1 VDLELQRRRAVVT
14 GASRGIGR
22 AIALALAAEGAD
34 VVAVARDGGKL
45 EELAATAAAARAT
58 AGAGTNAGARASA
71 GAGTITVRAADLSQA
86 AAIQGLT
93 AELEAADILVF
104 NTGGPP
110 FGTAA
115 ETTDAVWTAQ
125 FEAMFLSAI
134 RLTRLALPGMR
145 RRGFGRIMLVVS
157 SGVIQP
163 IPNLAISN
171 AVRSALVGWA
181 KTLAGEVAGEG
192 VTVNCLAPG
201 RIATDRVVE
210 FDQNR
215 ARREGISVEEVQ
227 KQSRS
232 AIPVGRYGAPDEFA
246 ALAAFLAS
254 PRSSYMTGS
263 VIRIDG
269 GMIRSV

>member
-1 VDLELQRRRAVVT
+1 MDLGLKRRRAVVT

-22 AIALALAAEGAD
+22 AIAAALAAEGAD
-34 VVAVARDGGKL
+34 VVAAARDVQKL
-45 EELAATAAAARAT
+45 ADLAASVAAGTGSITAHAADMSQADAIQSLAAELAR
-58 AGAGTNAGARASA
+58 
-71 GAGTITVRAADLSQA
+71 
-86 AAIQGLT
+86 
-93 AELEAADILVF
+93 ADILVF

-115 ETTDAVWTAQ
+115 DITDSSWTTN

-145 RRGFGRIMLVVS
+145 ARRFGRILLVVS

-171 AVRSALVGWA
+171 ALRSALVGWA
-181 KTLAGEVAGEG
+181 KTLAGEVAADG

-201 RIATDRVVE
+201 RIATDRIVE
-210 FDQNR
+210 FDQTR
-215 ARREGISVEEVQ
+215 ARREGITVEQAQ
-227 KQSRS
+227 KLSI
-232 AIPVGRYGAPDEFA
+232 ATIPAGRYGEAGEFA
-246 ALAAFLAS
+246 SMAAFLAS
-254 PRSSYMTGS
+254 PRASYVTGAI
-263 VIRIDG
+263 IRIDG

>member
-1 VDLELQRRRAVVT
+1 MDLGLEGRHAVVT

-22 AIALALAAEGAD
+22 AIALALAAEGAK
-34 VVAVARDGGKL
+34 VVAVARNQEKL
-45 EELAATAAAARAT
+45 KELAA
-58 AGAGTNAGARASA
+58 S
-71 GAGTITVRAADLSQA
+71 GTIAGLGTIAAHAADLALGDS
-86 AAIQGLT
+86 IQGLSG
-93 AELEAADILVF
+93 ELAKADILVF

-110 FGTAA
+110 FSTAA
-115 ETTDAVWTAQ
+115 DTTDANWTEQ

-145 RRGFGRIMLVVS
+145 KRGFGRIMLVVS

-163 IPNLAISN
+163 IPNLALSN
-171 AVRSALVGWA
+171 ALRLALVGWA
-181 KTLAGEVAGEG
+181 KTLSAEVARDG

-210 FDQNR
+210 FDEHR
-215 ARREGISVEEVQ
+215 AKREGITVEQAQ
-227 KQSRS
+227 KQSH
-232 AIPVGRYGAPDEFA
+232 AVIPAGRYGEADEFA
-246 ALAAFLAS
+246 AMAAFLAS

>member
-1 VDLELQRRRAVVT
+1 MDLELERRRAVVT

-22 AIALALAAEGAD
+22 AIALALAAEGAG
-34 VVAVARDGGKL
+34 VVAVARNGTKL
-45 EELAATAAAARAT
+45 GELPPL
-58 AGAGTNAGARASA
+58 AGR
-71 GAGTITVRAADLSQA
+71 GTITVREGDLSQA
-86 AAIQGLT
+86 AAIEALT
-93 AELEAADILVF
+93 TELEQADILVF

-115 ETTDAVWTAQ
+115 EITDASWSAQ

-145 RRGFGRIMLVVS
+145 KRGFGRILLVIS

-163 IPNLAISN
+163 IPNLALSN
-171 AVRSALVGWA
+171 ALRSGLVGWA
-181 KTLAGEVAGEG
+181 KTLASEVAGDG

-201 RIATDRVVE
+201 RIATDRIVE
-210 FDQNR
+210 FDTNR
-215 ARREGISVEEVQ
+215 AQREGISVEQVQ
-227 KQSRS
+227 KQSK
-232 AIPVGRYGAPDEFA
+232 AGIPAGRYGEAGEFA
-246 ALAAFLAS
+246 AVAAFLAS
-254 PRSSYMTGS
+254 PRSSYVTGS

>member
-22 AIALALAAEGAD
+22 AITLALAAEGAD
-34 VVAVARDGGKL
+34 VVAVARDRGKL
-45 EELAATAAAARAT
+45 EELAATAAGVGAGPEGN
-58 AGAGTNAGARASA
+58 AGAGTSA

-86 AAIQGLT
+86 TAIQGLT
-93 AELEAADILVF
+93 AELETADILVF

-171 AVRSALVGWA
+171 AIRSALVGWA
-181 KTLAGEVAGEG
+181 KTLAGEVAGDG

-232 AIPVGRYGAPDEFA
+232 AIPVGRYGAADEFA

>member
-1 VDLELQRRRAVVT
+1 VSA
-14 GASRGIGR
+14 
-22 AIALALAAEGAD
+22 
-34 VVAVARDGGKL
+34 
-45 EELAATAAAARAT
+45 
-58 AGAGTNAGARASA
+58 AGAGSQAA
-71 GAGTITVRAADLSQA
+71 AGTITARAADLSQA
-86 AAIQGLT
+86 TAIQDLT
-93 AELEAADILVF
+93 AELEQADILVF

-110 FGTAA
+110 FGTAT
-115 ETTDAVWTAQ
+115 ETTDATWTAQ

-145 RRGFGRIMLVVS
+145 QRGFGRIMLVVS

-171 AVRSALVGWA
+171 AIRSALVGWA
-181 KTLAGEVAGEG
+181 KTLAAEVAAEG

-215 ARREGISVEEVQ
+215 ARREGISMEQVQ

-232 AIPVGRYGAPDEFA
+232 AIPVGRYGTADEFA
-246 ALAAFLAS
+246 ATAAFLAS
-254 PRSSYMTGS
+254 PRSSYLTGS
-263 VIRIDG
+263 IIRIDG

>member
-34 VVAVARDGGKL
+34 VVAVARDRAKL
-45 EELAATAAAARAT
+45 EELAATAAA
-58 AGAGTNAGARASA
+58 
-71 GAGTITVRAADLSQA
+71 AGTITVRAADLSQA

-93 AELEAADILVF
+93 AELETADILVF

-115 ETTDAVWTAQ
+115 ETTDAVWAAQ

-171 AVRSALVGWA
+171 AIRSALVGWA

-215 ARREGISVEEVQ
+215 ARREGVSVEEVQ

-232 AIPVGRYGAPDEFA
+232 AIPVGRYGAADEFA

>member
-1 VDLELQRRRAVVT
+1 MDLGLKQRRAVVT

-34 VVAVARDGGKL
+34 VVAAARDAEKL
-45 EELAATAAAARAT
+45 KELALT
-58 AGAGTNAGARASA
+58 AGP
-71 GAGTITVRAADLSQA
+71 GTITAHVADMSKA
-86 AAIQGLT
+86 DAIQSLAG
-93 AELEAADILVF
+93 ELERADILVF

-115 ETTDAVWTAQ
+115 ETTDASWTAQ

-145 RRGFGRIMLVVS
+145 TRRFGRIMLVVS

-163 IPNLAISN
+163 IPNLALSN
-171 AVRSALVGWA
+171 ALRSALVGWA
-181 KTLAGEVAGEG
+181 KTLATEVAADG

-201 RIATDRVVE
+201 RIATDRIVE
-210 FDQNR
+210 FDQAR
-215 ARREGISVEEVQ
+215 SRREGITVEQAQ
-227 KQSRS
+227 KLSITT
-232 AIPVGRYGAPDEFA
+232 IPAGRYGDADEFA
-246 ALAAFLAS
+246 AMAAFLAS
-254 PRSSYMTGS
+254 PQASYMTGGI
-263 VIRIDG
+263 IRIDG

>member
-1 VDLELQRRRAVVT
+1 MDLGLKQRRAVVT

-22 AIALALAAEGAD
+22 AIAAALAAEGAD
-34 VVAVARDGGKL
+34 VVAVARNVEKL
-45 EELAATAAAARAT
+45 KDLAL
-58 AGAGTNAGARASA
+58 GVGI
-71 GAGTITVRAADLSQA
+71 GTITAHGADLSQSD
-86 AAIQGLT
+86 AIQSLAPT
-93 AELEAADILVF
+93 LETADILVF

-110 FGTAA
+110 FGLAA
-115 ETTDAVWTAQ
+115 DITDSSWSTQ

-145 RRGFGRIMLVVS
+145 TRRFGRILLVVS

-171 AVRSALVGWA
+171 ALRAALVGWA
-181 KTLAGEVAGEG
+181 KTLATEVAADG

-201 RIATDRVVE
+201 RIATDRVAE
-210 FDQNR
+210 FDQTR
-215 ARREGISVEEVQ
+215 ARREGITVEQAQKLSV
-227 KQSRS
+227 
-232 AIPVGRYGAPDEFA
+232 ATIPAGRYGEADEFA

-254 PRSSYMTGS
+254 PRSSYMTGGI
-263 VIRIDG
+263 IRIDG

>member
-1 VDLELQRRRAVVT
+1 MDLGLKQRRAVVT

-34 VVAVARDGGKL
+34 VVAAARDAEKL
-45 EELAATAAAARAT
+45 KELALAA
-58 AGAGTNAGARASA
+58 GP
-71 GAGTITVRAADLSQA
+71 GTITAHVADMSQA
-86 AAIQGLT
+86 DAIQSLAG
-93 AELEAADILVF
+93 ELERADILVF

-115 ETTDAVWTAQ
+115 ETTDASWTTQ

-145 RRGFGRIMLVVS
+145 TRRFGRIMLVVS

-163 IPNLAISN
+163 IPNLALSN
-171 AVRSALVGWA
+171 ALRSALVGWA
-181 KTLAGEVAGEG
+181 KTLATEVAADG

-201 RIATDRVVE
+201 RIATDRIVE
-210 FDQNR
+210 FDQTR
-215 ARREGISVEEVQ
+215 SRREGITVEQAQ
-227 KQSRS
+227 KLSI
-232 AIPVGRYGAPDEFA
+232 ATIPAGRYGDADEFA
-246 ALAAFLAS
+246 AMAAFLAS
-254 PRSSYMTGS
+254 PRASYMTGGI
-263 VIRIDG
+263 IRIDG